1 MSHSSSPKSLK
12 TLLTRKWLEKNA
24 SEKSYAR
31 GMRIF
36 TDEWAVR
43 IFEST
48 PVRLQAEVMGT
59 RFYFYIV
66 TFQVGRGKLK
76 AACTCPA
83 FHDYDG
89 LCKHIVGAGLHV
101 LETGFKKERKTIA
114 SAIQKHVAGL
124 KETELRELAFQA
136 LFNDEDFRNDMI
148 ADDVELL
155 AEEERRE
162 RWRE

>member
-1 MSHSSSPKSLK
+1 MKSQPSSKPLK

-31 GMRIF
+31 GMKIF
-36 TDEWAVR
+36 EDEWAVR
-43 IFEST
+43 IFESSST
-48 PVRLQAEVMGT
+48 QLQAEVMGT
-59 RFYFYIV
+59 RFYVV
-66 TFQVGRGKLK
+66 TFQAARGKPN

-89 LCKHIVGAGLHV
+89 LCKHIVGAGLHA
-101 LETGFKKERKTIA
+101 LEAGFKKEPKTIA
-114 SAIQKHVAGL
+114 GAIQKHVSGL
-124 KETELRELAFQA
+124 KESELRELAFQA
-136 LFNDEDFRNDMI
+136 LLNDEDFRNDI
-148 ADDVELL
+148 VAEDGELL